1 MENINGKLIVKVFEN
16 GLPIV
21 DEIPFCGNIND
32 SIMSFMESRKET
44 DNTVIGIYNETENIL
59 DVLKGDD
66 EYGVIA
72 VFTQFIHEYPGDIA
86 DTHLYASVRSN
97 YAHTLLSL
105 INYEHRF
112 MKKYLKRDKSLGL
125 IKKSRYN
132 Y

>member
-1 MENINGKLIVKVFEN
+1 
-16 GLPIV
+16 
-21 DEIPFCGNIND
+21 
-32 SIMSFMESRKET
+32 MSFLESRKET
-44 DNTVIGIYNETENIL
+44 DNTIIGIYNEQENIL
-59 DVLKGDD
+59 DVLRGED
-66 EYGVIA
+66 EYAIIA
-72 VFTQFIHEYPGDIA
+72 AFTRFIKEYPSDIA

>member
-1 MENINGKLIVKVFEN
+1 MRKEKTLTIEVFEN
-16 GLPIV
+16 GLPLTS
-21 DEIPFCGNIND
+21 EIPFVKTTND
-32 SIMSFMESRKET
+32 SIMSFLESRKET
-44 DNTVIGIYNETENIL
+44 DNTIIGIYNEQENIL

-72 VFTQFIHEYPGDIA
+72 GFTQFIHEYPGDIA